1 MAPFKQVFGVWTG
14 FAVNPLLRARALF
27 WAPDPD
33 QFAEP
38 MVPISTALSRPAPVS
53 GTGQFPHAF
62 PRDFHF
68 ALAERAA
75 QIGYWRQEIGPQPP
89 YWSPGLYALIGFD
102 PATTTPSTEYL
113 MERIHPDDRK
123 TVRRALAEAEVTGNP
138 FHFRVRSWT
147 LSTGERIFDTH
158 GEVERD
164 EQGRVIALLGVVR
177 EVTTEVEAQRQVQES
192 EATYR
197 LIMEEATDM
206 ITRISPDGRTTFV
219 SPAVRQI
226 LGYEPGEV
234 TGQRSID
241 FAHPDDLAAVIEAS
255 REARA
260 SGSMATFEHRRRH
273 RDGHYV
279 WLESRVRF
287 LIHPQTG
294 EPCGAIAISREIGER
309 KEFEQELLAARE
321 RAELANQTKSRF
333 LANMSH
339 ELRTPLNAIIGFS
352 DIMMREMFGP
362 IGNERYAEYVRIVNE
377 SGALLLELINDV
389 LDMSRIEAG
398 KYRLN
403 VESFDAREP
412 IDAVVQM
419 LSSRAME
426 KKLVM
431 ETRLTPP
438 DLRVAADK
446 RVLTQILMNL
456 MSNAVK
462 FTDPGGRI
470 ELGASAGDKDI
481 RLWVSDTGAGIPPE
495 FLSRIAEPFEQAAN
509 DLARAHGG
517 SGLGLALVKSL
528 VTLHGGSFAITSVLG
543 EGTCVTVT
551 LPIVE
556 KETDQPA

>member
-1 MAPFKQVFGVWTG
+1 
-14 FAVNPLLRARALF
+14 
-27 WAPDPD
+27 
-33 QFAEP
+33 
-38 MVPISTALSRPAPVS
+38 MVQTSPALSRLVQAS
-53 GTGQFPHAF
+53 GAGRMHHAF

-68 ALAERAA
+68 SLAERAA
-75 QIGYWRQEIGPQPP
+75 QIGYWRQELGPRPP
-89 YWSPGLYALIGFD
+89 FWSPGLFALIGFD
-102 PATTTPSTEYL
+102 PDTTTPSSEYL
-113 MERIHPDDRK
+113 MDRIHPDDRK
-123 TVRRALAEAEVTGNP
+123 TVRRALVDAEATGNP
-138 FHFRVRSWT
+138 FHFRVRSWNMP
-147 LSTGERIFDTH
+147 SAERIFDTH
-158 GEVERD
+158 GEAERD
-164 EQGRVIALLGVVR
+164 ADGRIIALLGVIR
-177 EVTTEVEAQRQVQES
+177 EVTTEVEAQRRLQAS

-197 LIMEEATDM
+197 LILEEATDM
-206 ITRISPDGRTTFV
+206 ITRLEPDGTTALV

-226 LGYEPGEV
+226 LGYEPEEII
-234 TGQRSID
+234 GQRSID
-241 FAHPDDLAAVIEAS
+241 FAHPDDLPSVIAAT
-255 REARA
+255 REAQA

-287 LIHPQTG
+287 LVHPQTG
-294 EPCGAIAISREIGER
+294 APDGAIAISREIGER

-321 RAELANQTKSRF
+321 RAELASKTKSRF

-403 VESFDAREP
+403 VEDFEIREP
-412 IDAVVQM
+412 IDGVVQM

-426 KKLVM
+426 KHLII

-438 DLRVAADK
+438 DLRAVADK
-446 RVLTQILMNL
+446 RVLTQILLNL

-462 FTDPGGRI
+462 FTDAGGRI
-470 ELGASAGDKDI
+470 EIGATAGKTDV
-481 RLWVSDTGAGIPPE
+481 RLWVSDTGIGIPAE

-509 DLARAHGG
+509 DMTRTHGG

-528 VTLHGGSFAITSVLG
+528 VALHGGSFAITSVLG

-551 LPIVE
+551 LPLE
-556 KETDQPA
+556 PQAKDRPA